1 MNRRLTWTLCAVI
14 GASALGAA
22 HGQAPDCDPATR
34 ACFDIRVDLPIA
46 AEPSPREGYERPTVN
61 RYQNQELEIYRQL
74 RMDQTPYT
82 CATIG
87 GEEGLSNRE
96 EEEGTD
102 VEHIVALAE
111 AHDSGLSADDMVT
124 FSGDPFNLTVAMP
137 YENRTV
143 KSDRDAAD
151 YLPQH
156 NQCWFAARVIA
167 VKQRWGLSVDERE
180 AQFLKTALAGC
191 TPEQIARPVC
201 EASETTTTT
210 GGSAEAWLARCD
222 ANSNGRVRR
231 GASSDVRS
239 ADPGDQRSP
248 PVPVHDR
255 RRRRWAGLRV
265 TSKSTYSPG
274 KDKRRSTKP
283 VDTDQR

>member
-1 MNRRLTWTLCAVI
+1 MNRRRTWTLCAVI

-22 HGQAPDCDPATR
+22 HGQAPDCDSATR

-46 AEPSPREGYERPTVN
+46 AEPSPREGYEWPTVN
-61 RYQNQELEIYRQL
+61 RYQSQELEIYRQL

-87 GEEGLSNRE
+87 GEEGLSNRDE
-96 EEEGTD
+96 QEGTD

-143 KSDRDAAD
+143 KNDRDAAD
-151 YLPQH
+151 YLPEH

-210 GGSAEAWLARCD
+210 TDNSAEAWLARCD
-222 ANSNGRVRR
+222 ANGNGRVTYAEARAAMC
-231 GASSDVRS
+231 GA
-239 ADPGDQRSP
+239 PIP
-248 PVPVHDR
+248 
-255 RRRRWAGLRV
+255 V
-265 TSKSTYSPG
+265 TSDHPLYQYM
-274 KDKRRSTKP
+274 
-283 VDTDQR
+283 TDGDGDGQVCE